1 MLKELLDKRELPSLL
16 SREEMLE
23 LLQREEYGYLPPKPD
38 RLSWKVEEN
47 TIRRFCA
54 GKATMNEA
62 VLTARFGV
70 KEFSFPVKYVLPTA
84 KGKHPFFVQINFR
97 PDVPDRY
104 QPTEEL
110 IDHGYAV
117 FSFSY
122 LDITSDDGD
131 FTNGLAG
138 VLFEDGK
145 RAPDA
150 PGKIAMWAWAAQRVL
165 DFAESISCLD
175 HRRAIV
181 CGHSRLGKTA
191 LLAAAT
197 DERFYCAHSND
208 SGCSGAALSRGKE
221 GETVAKICDVFP
233 FWFCENYYQY
243 AHHEKRMPFDQ
254 HFLLAC
260 IAPRLVHVSSAVED
274 LWADPVSEFLNCY
287 ASGLIAEDRLPVPGD
302 RFHDGRVGYDLRDG
316 QHYFSRA
323 DWLNLIAFLKKH

>member
-1 MLKELLDKRELPSLL
+1 MLKQLICQRNLPPLQ
-16 SREEMLE
+16 SRAEMLE
-23 LLQREEYGYLPPKPD
+23 VLQHEEYGYLPPKPD
-38 RLSWKVEEN
+38 QLTWKKEED
-47 TIRRFCA
+47 TIRRFFA

-70 KEFSFPVKYVLPTA
+70 KEFSFPIKYALPTA
-84 KGKHPFFVQINFR
+84 PGKHPFFIQINFR
-97 PDVPDRY
+97 PDMPDRY

-110 IDHGYAV
+110 IDHGYGV

-122 LDITSDDGD
+122 KDITSDDGD

-145 RAPDA
+145 RSPTD

-165 DFAESISCLD
+165 DFAESIPGLD

-191 LLAAAT
+191 LLAAAA
-197 DERFYCAHSND
+197 DERFYAAHSND

-221 GETVAKICDVFP
+221 GETVAKICQKFP
-233 FWFCENYYQY
+233 FWFCGNYCRY
-243 AHHEKRMPFDQ
+243 AKKERTMPFDQ

-260 IAPRLVHVSSAVED
+260 IAPRLVHVSSAAED

-287 ASGLIAEDRLPVPGD
+287 ASGLMAEDRLPAPGD
-302 RFHDGRVGYDLRDG
+302 RFHAGRVGYDLRNG
-316 QHYFSRA
+316 QHSFSRE
-323 DWLNLIAFLKKH
+323 DWLNLIAFLKNH